1 MSEEID
7 IKTFLLKKITE
18 TIQDKNERRKLLFL
32 ILSDNL
38 DEKKLDEKY
47 TYDELQSLL
56 RLYGF
61 I

>member
-18 TIQDKNERRKLLFL
+18 TTQDKNERRKLLFL